1 MNANIEVGKAIKSTD
16 ASAIIES
23 LGIDPNGSVNRAV
36 NEIGLYLSESADK
49 LKAAN
54 VIILGLCGRR
64 MSKELD
70 ADIVAKCLVQR
81 VIEDKEG
88 YDPDSAYEFAVDKM
102 QKLYRKMPE
111 VLKSETAVNME
122 ETTASGRANKNNNQ
136 KKARA
141 EEIYNRMKGEN
152 TQSAIA
158 KAIAAELEIS
168 FANAFYYVSRVFK

>member
-1 MNANIEVGKAIKSTD
+1 MNANIEVGKAIKSSD
-16 ASAIIES
+16 AIAIVES
-23 LGIDPNGSVNRAV
+23 LGIDPSGSVNRAI
-36 NEIGLYLSESADK
+36 NEVGLYLQESDDK
-49 LKAAN
+49 LMAAN
-54 VIILGLCGRR
+54 KIILGLCGRR

-70 ADIVAKCLVQR
+70 ADVVAKCLVQR
-81 VIEDKEG
+81 VLEDNEG
-88 YDPDSAYEFAVDKM
+88 FDPDAAYEFAVDKM
-102 QKLYRKMPE
+102 QRLYKKMPE

-141 EEIYNRMKGEN
+141 QEIYNKMKGEN